1 MQKKA
6 FFFKNIWSYQ
16 KKAVPL
22 HPLLKNK
29 HVFLAQLVEQLTL
42 NQWVQG
48 SSPWEDTK
56 GYPKRY
62 PFFVLLCGLEPSNNI
77 GLRNARGVLGKAEAS
92 SALTTMRSS
101 VNARD
106 CRTRVPGRTQRTP
119 YEVSFVLL
127 INKFPFSILS
137 VRCEYQ
143 RGFCRRNGV

>member
-22 HPLLKNK
+22 HPLLKKK

-62 PFFVLLCGLEPSNNI
+62 PFFVLQCGLEPSNNI
-77 GLRNARGVLGKAEAS
+77 GLPKRSWRFRKSGGIECPNDDEIFGQCTRLPNACTWEDTKDTLRGVLCVAYKQISLFYFIG
-92 SALTTMRSS
+92 S
-101 VNARD
+101 V
-106 CRTRVPGRTQRTP
+106 
-119 YEVSFVLL
+119 
-127 INKFPFSILS
+127 
-137 VRCEYQ
+137 
-143 RGFCRRNGV
+143 